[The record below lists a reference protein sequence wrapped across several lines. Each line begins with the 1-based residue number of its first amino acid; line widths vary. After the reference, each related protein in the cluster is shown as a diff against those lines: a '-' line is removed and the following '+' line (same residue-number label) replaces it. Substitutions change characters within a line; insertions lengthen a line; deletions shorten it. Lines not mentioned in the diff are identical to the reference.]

1 MIMDDDRGNAPV
13 VVGVPGYASLVISLH
28 QDKSRGRL
36 PSLPY
41 RRQAHGVRFDH
52 LETGSSRHGMYVH
65 QYMACKDLIM
75 YRQERYKLLCGS
87 LTIKI
92 KDCLP
97 MFPMGLSSLCSEPRV
112 LASDTFRRVQSL
124 TQGHGGMGK
133 KQRRRSTQIEPKT
146 MLKF

>member
-41 RRQAHGVRFDH
+41 RRQAHGIRFDH
-52 LETGSSRHGMYVH
+52 LETGSSQHGM
-65 QYMACKDLIM
+65 YMACKDLIM
-75 YRQERYKLLCGS
+75 NRQERYKLLCGS

-97 MFPMGLSSLCSEPRV
+97 MFPMG
-112 LASDTFRRVQSL
+112 
-124 TQGHGGMGK
+124 
-133 KQRRRSTQIEPKT
+133 
-146 MLKF
+146 